1 MLALLPY
8 HGELVHAD
16 ARRERQNMTICRQG
30 PDRSGIATILAI
42 CVAVLCNSFVIPV
55 ARASEAMDCHIG
67 TYRLSGGGIVDIAP
81 SEGNT
86 LRWRRFYGI
95 TGSLIDKGGGL
106 WISSNCW
113 IWRHDGNAACF

>member
-42 CVAVLCNSFVIPV
+42 CVAGLCNSFVIPV
-55 ARASEAMDCHIG
+55 ARASEAMDCHISA
-67 TYRLSGGGIVDIAP
+67 YPVFAGGIVDIAP
-81 SEGNT
+81 PEGNT
-86 LRWRRFYGI
+86 LRWRRFDGTPDAFTAKAGALRSSSDGW
-95 TGSLIDKGGGL
+95 TGQA
-106 WISSNCW
+106 
-113 IWRHDGNAACF
+113 DGNTV